1 MPFSVFILSRLPIN
15 ITFKSKCPVL
25 ILLSFIEFDFKHIFR
40 NQISCNFLL
49 NMTSHNNDDDDYV
62 YYGQDILAEEVSD
75 EIQEV
80 SDDCD

>member
-1 MPFSVFILSRLPIN
+1 MS
-15 ITFKSKCPVL
+15 CPNLL
-25 ILLSFIEFDFKHIFR
+25 ILLSLLDSLILNVKYISR